1 MPLLKPVLI
10 LAMTLAAMQ
19 PLSAA
24 PQVSDPPPLSDPPLE
39 TTLPPDG
46 YNPVD
51 KDERGLWM
59 QADEAERNLKN
70 SRFVIKDEALNA
82 YVRDVFCRTVGQA
95 KCGHVRIYIS
105 RTPYFNASMLPNG
118 TMQIWT
124 GLLLRMRNEAQ
135 LAAVLGHEFAHYEQ
149 RHSIL
154 IFRDIKK
161 KSNAAAWL
169 SFIPFGFVASMG
181 IISSVF
187 AYNRDME
194 RQADYESLNMLAAN
208 GYNPE
213 EASKVWGQIR
223 DEMDATAAARG
234 KKSRKDKNGGIFA
247 THPPTAE
254 RMTELAKKAVAMK
267 AESDPAAAR
276 QLYVSALGKWW
287 PTFIDDQVK
296 LNDFGASDLLIKS
309 LAGDL
314 WTADLLYARGELYR
328 SRGTP
333 ADLKAAIGY
342 YQAGIASNACFADCW
357 RGLGLAQM
365 RSGAADEGKA
375 SLKEY
380 LARDPEAHDRA
391 LIVSMLGDRGEVDVG
406 S

>member
-1 MPLLKPVLI
+1 MRLLKPVSVM
-10 LAMTLAAMQ
+10 AMALAALQ

-24 PQVSDPPPLSDPPLE
+24 PEPSDPPLE
-39 TTLPPDG
+39 TTLPSDG
-46 YNPVD
+46 YKPVD

-105 RTPYFNASMLPNG
+105 RTPYFNASMMPNG
-118 TMQIWT
+118 TMQIWS

-135 LAAVLGHEFAHYEQ
+135 LAAVLGHEFAHYEK
-149 RHSIL
+149 RHGIL
-154 IFRDIKK
+154 LFRDIKK
-161 KSNAAAWL
+161 KTSAAAWL
-169 SFIPFGFVASMG
+169 SFVPFGFVASMG
-181 IISSVF
+181 IISSIF

-194 RQADYESLNMLAAN
+194 READSESLNMLAAN

-213 EASKVWGQIR
+213 EVSKVWGQLR

-254 RMTELAKKAVAMK
+254 RMTELAKKAAAMK
-267 AESDPAAAR
+267 VESDSVAAR
-276 QLYVSALGKWW
+276 ALYVGALGKWW
-287 PTFIDDQVK
+287 PAFIDDQVK

-309 LAGDL
+309 LAGDI

-328 SRGTP
+328 SRGKVE
-333 ADLKAAIGY
+333 DLKAAIGY
-342 YQAGIASNACFADCW
+342 FQQGISSGACFADCW

-365 RSGAADEGKA
+365 RSGAAEDGKA

-380 LARDPEAHDRA
+380 LARDPDAHDRA
-391 LIVSMLGDRGEVDVG
+391 LISAMIGT
-406 S
+406 